1 MGVHGRVTPA
11 GKSDA
16 PWRGRSGER
25 RRLGCG
31 LSLCRVGCGFGGAA
45 WVGAAF
51 RLRAAVGMRSPP
63 QPPTSLASG
72 RWFFTVAFSLEALSK
87 MVAMGLYCESLTTYF
102 RSGWHWLDVVTVRLS
117 RRSTRGALAEVE
129 VVCGGVWWC
138 VWWR

>member
-1 MGVHGRVTPA
+1 
-11 GKSDA
+11 
-16 PWRGRSGER
+16 
-25 RRLGCG
+25 
-31 LSLCRVGCGFGGAA
+31 
-45 WVGAAF
+45 
-51 RLRAAVGMRSPP
+51 MRPPP

-138 VWWR
+138 VWWRWVAV

>member
-102 RSGWHWLDVVTVRLS
+102 RSGWHWLDVLTVRL
-117 RRSTRGALAEVE
+117 
-129 VVCGGVWWC
+129 
-138 VWWR
+138 